1 MNNNISVFIVCIL
14 KNINKIKKIILNS
27 FKIAAANMIKLF

>member
-14 KNINKIKKIILNS
+14 KKHKQNKKNYTEFIQNCCRQYD
-27 FKIAAANMIKLF
+27 

>member
-14 KNINKIKKIILNS
+14 KKHKQNKKIILNS